1 MKKFFAQLLKSITK
15 LFSGKKK
22 PPQPVCSFCKEK
34 GHVEDDCPRAAK
46 YKMFGERDG

>member
-1 MKKFFAQLLKSITK
+1 MKKFFTQLLKSIAN
-15 LFSGKKK
+15 LFSKK

-34 GHVEDDCPRAAK
+34 GHVEDDCPTAAK